1 MSKLEF
7 SNKNEIKINFYKKF
21 NVKNLTKKE
30 KSFLDYP
37 ELFYKIIKNT
47 LSDDDFLSKCN
58 NRLGERKFNIYKRTY
73 PKFLQDGSQFKTVNA
88 ELNLLNYEKIK
99 RLIDNDTIENLKD
112 EFYRPIFKILKE
124 VNNKIIEYT
133 TLQLLLYEE
142 SQAQKGYL
150 NIKDL
155 NLKEQLD
162 KKTNDLNEVLK
173 EIAILKNEKEK
184 SKKIINKLNSDKTEL
199 LEENREISKK
209 HRKLIKENSS
219 LKTKLKNNDLFG
231 YN

>member
-1 MSKLEF
+1 MSELEF
-7 SNKNEIKINFYKKF
+7 SSKKEIKKDFYKKF
-21 NVKNLTKKE
+21 NVKNLTKEERKILN
-30 KSFLDYP
+30 FH
-37 ELFYKIIKNT
+37 ELFYNIIKNT

-58 NRLGERKFNIYKRTY
+58 NKLGQKKFNIYKKTY

-88 ELNLLNYEKIK
+88 ELNLLSYKKIAI
-99 RLIDNDTIENLKD
+99 LINNDTIENLKD

-142 SQAQKGYL
+142 SKAQKGYL

-162 KKTNDLNEVLK
+162 KKTNDLNEALK

-184 SKKIINKLNSDKTEL
+184 STKIIDKLNSEQTEL
-199 LEENREISKK
+199 LQEIRENNKQNRNLS
-209 HRKLIKENSS
+209 KENSS
-219 LKTKLKNNDLFG
+219 LKTKLKNNHLFG
-231 YN
+231 I

>member
-21 NVKNLTKKE
+21 NVKNLIKKE
-30 KSFLDYP
+30 RNLLNYH

-47 LSDDDFLSKCN
+47 LNDDDFLSKCN
-58 NRLGERKFNIYKRTY
+58 NKLGEKKFNIYKRSY

-99 RLIDNDTIENLKD
+99 RLIENDTIENLKD

-133 TLQLLLYEE
+133 ILQLLLYEE
-142 SQAQKGYL
+142 SQAQKGHL
-150 NIKDL
+150 NVKDL
-155 NLKEQLD
+155 NLKEQID
-162 KKTNDLNEVLK
+162 KKTNDLNEALK

-184 SKKIINKLNSDKTEL
+184 SIKIINKLNNEKIEL
-199 LEENREISKK
+199 LEENRYNNKQNI
-209 HRKLIKENSS
+209 KLIKEISS

-231 YN
+231 L